1 MSDLNSNIQ
10 DSSEKETKETDAI
23 QEDAAFS
30 WNEKSESMTSLSI
43 DPEPEKEAA
52 SSPNGKKTTLAK
64 ELLDYIEVFAF
75 AIGIVILLFSFCFRL
90 CQVKGDSMKNT
101 LLDGEAL
108 IVSHLFYTPSRE
120 DIIVFHQT
128 GALNEPVVK
137 RVIATAGETV
147 QIKHSYQTM
156 VITITDTN
164 GKQTV
169 LEEDYMKYDG
179 MPLYLRDMTVTVP
192 EGYLFV
198 LGDNRNDSKDSRHSD
213 IGLVDE
219 RRVLGKV
226 LFRVAPFSRFGAVE

>member
-1 MSDLNSNIQ
+1 MSDLNSNFQEPSEDENTNTVEKIES
-10 DSSEKETKETDAI
+10 SSEMQDETTD
-23 QEDAAFS
+23 S
-30 WNEKSESMTSLSI
+30 LLSEPSA
-43 DPEPEKEAA
+43 EAL
-52 SSPNGKKTTLAK
+52 SPNDKKISFAK
-64 ELLDYIEVFAF
+64 ELLDYIEVFVC
-75 AIGIVILLFSFCFRL
+75 AIGVVILLFSFCFRL

-108 IVSHLFYTPSRE
+108 IVSDLFYEPSRE

-128 GALNEPVVK
+128 GTLNEPVVK

-147 QIKHSYQTM
+147 RIDHSYQTM
-156 VITITDTN
+156 SITVTDADGN
-164 GKQTV
+164 QTV
-169 LEEDYMKYDG
+169 LQEDYMKYDG
-179 MPLYLRDMTVTVP
+179 MPLYVQDMTVTVP

-226 LFRVAPFSRFGAVE
+226 LFRVSPFSRFGSVE

>member
-1 MSDLNSNIQ
+1 MSELNSNFQESSDRENQEINETAKAQ
-10 DSSEKETKETDAI
+10 EVEVSSEAQNESSKSLTDPTFKEDRSSNNKQA
-23 QEDAAFS
+23 
-30 WNEKSESMTSLSI
+30 SI
-43 DPEPEKEAA
+43 
-52 SSPNGKKTTLAK
+52 AK
-64 ELLDYIEVFAF
+64 ELVDYIEVFVC
-75 AIGIVILLFSFCFRL
+75 AIGVVILLFSFCFRL

-108 IVSHLFYTPSRE
+108 IVSDLFYEPARE

-128 GALNEPVVK
+128 GMLNEPVVK

-147 QIKHSYQTM
+147 CIDHSYQTM
-156 VITITDTN
+156 IITITDAEGN
-164 GKQTV
+164 KTV
-169 LEEDYMKYDG
+169 LQEDYMKYDG

-219 RRVLGKV
+219 RRILGKV
-226 LFRVAPFSRFGAVE
+226 LFRVSPFSRFGSVE

>member
-1 MSDLNSNIQ
+1 MSDLNSNFQEPSEDENTNIVEKIES
-10 DSSEKETKETDAI
+10 SSEVK
-23 QEDAAFS
+23 
-30 WNEKSESMTSLSI
+30 NENRDSLLG
-43 DPEPEKEAA
+43 EPSTEEL
-52 SSPNGKKTTLAK
+52 SPNDKKISFAK
-64 ELLDYIEVFAF
+64 ELLDYIEVFVC
-75 AIGIVILLFSFCFRL
+75 AIGVVILLFSFCFRL

-108 IVSHLFYTPSRE
+108 IVSDLFYEPSRE

-147 QIKHSYQTM
+147 RIDHSYQTM
-156 VITITDTN
+156 RITVTDADGN
-164 GKQTV
+164 QTV
-169 LEEDYMKYDG
+169 LQEDYMKYDG
-179 MPLYLRDMTVTVP
+179 MPLYVQDMTVTVP

-226 LFRVAPFSRFGAVE
+226 LFRVSPFSRFGSVE